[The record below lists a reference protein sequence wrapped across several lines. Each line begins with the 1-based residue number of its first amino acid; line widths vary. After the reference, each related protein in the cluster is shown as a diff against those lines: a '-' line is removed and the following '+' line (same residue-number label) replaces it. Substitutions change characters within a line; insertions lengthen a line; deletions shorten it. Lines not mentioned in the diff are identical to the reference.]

1 MTYTVTAMMT
11 AKASICIQQLLS
23 RPPAMLY
30 PASSELASASTQSM
44 AKITSGGW
52 IWVATLRVVVMSI
65 IAFNDGSNSIVVA
78 WGPSWQAASAW
89 LQICPWNWLA
99 QAKAPARLQED

>member
-1 MTYTVTAMMT
+1 MPYTVTAMMT
-11 AKASICIQQLLS
+11 AKASICIQQTLS

-52 IWVATLRVVVMSI
+52 IWIATLRVVVMSI
-65 IAFNDGSNSIVVA
+65 IAFNDGSNSLVAA
-78 WGPSWQAASAW
+78 WGPPGQLEHHSDCVN
-89 LQICPWNWLA
+89 LHFLG
-99 QAKAPARLQED
+99 DF